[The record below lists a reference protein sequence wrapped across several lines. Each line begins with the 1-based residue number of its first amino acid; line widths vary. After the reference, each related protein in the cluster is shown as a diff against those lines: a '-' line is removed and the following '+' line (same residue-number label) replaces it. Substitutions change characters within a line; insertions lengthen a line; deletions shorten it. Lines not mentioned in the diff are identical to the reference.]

1 MPPSV
6 PRTPCPAPRAPCAM
20 PSSVSA
26 LHELARQAVEYT
38 FASAAEKERLRRLV
52 ARELAEL
59 EGGL

>member
-1 MPPSV
+1 
-6 PRTPCPAPRAPCAM
+6 M